1 MKPTKSTTKATKNYQ
16 SLKTELDTVL
26 DELQH
31 DSIDVD
37 AALKGYERGLELIQ
51 QLETYL
57 KTAENHIKQLQADRE

>member
-1 MKPTKSTTKATKNYQ
+1 MKPTKSTIKVTKNYQ

-26 DELQH
+26 DELQR
-31 DSIDVD
+31 DTTDVD

-57 KTAENHIKQLQADRE
+57 KTAENHIKHLQADRE